1 MGALSGPGEGS
12 RFEWKELL
20 KPDLMKIVVSLLMP
34 VPIALLATR
43 RLENVVDFY
52 WYLLTPMMPYW
63 DGGGVTY
70 IFNRYV
76 ILWIP
81 IYLAACVVALFAR
94 RRR

>member
-1 MGALSGPGEGS
+1 MGASSGPGEGS

>member
-1 MGALSGPGEGS
+1 VGALSGPGEGS

-34 VPIALLATR
+34 VPIALMATR

-63 DGGGVTY
+63 DGGDVTY

-81 IYLAACVVALFAR
+81 IYLAACVVTQFAR